1 MYSLNFLV
9 HSAYRVGNSQIK
21 DPLHLD
27 DLSGVNVLLG
37 MYVEL
42 TQVIKGMKTG
52 MVVASENGN
61 RWIIVCRV
69 IHSPAFDYALKF
81 PNETVYTMPL
91 PGFDDIDVASVSKN
105 MIRKEEQGIMI
116 YRIEPIGH
124 AEKPVSGEILK
135 FNLEIQESIKNL

>member
-1 MYSLNFLV
+1 MLSFNFPV
-9 HSAYRVGNSQIK
+9 HSAYQIGNSQVK
-21 DPLHLD
+21 NPFNLE
-27 DLSGVNVLLG
+27 DLSGINVLLG

-42 TQVIKGMKTG
+42 TQVLKGMKTG
-52 MVVASENGN
+52 MVIASDNGN

-91 PGFDDIDVASVSKN
+91 PGYEDIDVASVSKN

-116 YRIEPIGH
+116 YRIEPMGH
-124 AEKPVSGEILK
+124 TEKPVSGEILK